1 MSGITRIID
10 KTGVIGAIVGSF
22 SCAVCFPAAASLGAA
37 IGLGFLS
44 HWEGLFVHWLIPI
57 FAAVAL
63 LAGTFL
69 AGQDEPFC
77 IIMVESR
84 AAVAD
89 LEQTLAVPGV
99 EGIYVGPRDLSYS
112 LGCPLDPNDP
122 VLHPALEQIW
132 AGCAAAGKPVG
143 VHATDGP
150 TARLYRE
157 NGCRLVNVAADG
169 LAITRTA
176 AANLDAARQ

>member
-63 LAGTFL
+63 LATFVGWFSHHRWRRTLLGAIGPVMALIGVFGLTQHFLGKEEARGIFYTGLVIMFL
-69 AGQDEPFC
+69 AALWDLVNPANRRC
-77 IIMVESR
+77 STDDRES
-84 AAVAD
+84 
-89 LEQTLAVPGV
+89 
-99 EGIYVGPRDLSYS
+99 
-112 LGCPLDPNDP
+112 
-122 VLHPALEQIW
+122 
-132 AGCAAAGKPVG
+132 AAGRG
-143 VHATDGP
+143 
-150 TARLYRE
+150 
-157 NGCRLVNVAADG
+157 
-169 LAITRTA
+169 
-176 AANLDAARQ
+176 